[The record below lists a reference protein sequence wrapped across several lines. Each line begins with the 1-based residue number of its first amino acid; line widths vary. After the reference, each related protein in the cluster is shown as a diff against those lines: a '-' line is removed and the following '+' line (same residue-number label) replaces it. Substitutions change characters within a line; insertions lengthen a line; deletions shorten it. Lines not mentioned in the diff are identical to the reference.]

1 MTVTVVVVVAALE
14 MVDVTNGLSHRSYS
28 RSTFKEL
35 VGRHLA
41 TFELGFGLWGKNLSL
56 VGRH

>member
-1 MTVTVVVVVAALE
+1 MTVTVVVVAAALE
-14 MVDVTNGLSHRSYS
+14 MVDGMNGLSHRSYS
-28 RSTFKEL
+28 WSTFKEL

-41 TFELGFGLWGKNLSL
+41 TFERGFRLCGKSLSL